1 MKKLLFSFLLILNVA
16 GLFAQKQVDRVT
28 LPTKDDKVFYERI
41 ELVDSNETKDQ
52 LFLKAS
58 KWAAE
63 NFVDNKEAIKLADK
77 EQGKIVGSGLFTLRY
92 NKLLTM
98 DDYVS
103 FDFDITIKDGKYRTQ
118 IYNFQTKGIK
128 SDYPFRNIDKTYFR
142 QLNEDKFS
150 FRKEYVTTF
159 RMMDER
165 INTLLESLK
174 NAMAKS
180 SKLDDF

>member
-1 MKKLLFSFLLILNVA
+1 MKKLLFYFLLILNVT

-41 ELVDSNETKDQ
+41 EVVDSNETKDQ

-77 EQGKIVGSGLFTLRY
+77 EQGKIVGSGLFTLNY

-103 FDFDITIKDGKYRTQ
+103 FDFDITIKDGKYRSQ
-118 IYNFQTKGIK
+118 IYNIQTKGIE
-128 SDYPFRNIDKTYFR
+128 SDYPFSSLDYMYFK
-142 QLNEDKFS
+142 QLKEDKFS
-150 FRKEYVTTF
+150 FRKNYVMTC
-159 RMMDER
+159 RGVDAR
-165 INTLLESLK
+165 LNTLLDSLK
-174 NAMAKS
+174 NVMAKS
-180 SKLDDF
+180 SSLDDF